1 MAYSTHWKSVIKTGI
16 IYQMTGLFFS
26 TNLRIRPKLR
36 ILQSMNTVLE
46 IEDAVVQLPDP
57 DFQTF
62 AAWFD
67 EVRTRR
73 VDGAFENAIIGGQ
86 FDEMAA
92 RALRDHQAG
101 RTIALDEFLR
111 RA

>member
-1 MAYSTHWKSVIKTGI
+1 MS
-16 IYQMTGLFFS
+16 
-26 TNLRIRPKLR
+26 
-36 ILQSMNTVLE
+36 TVLE
-46 IEDAVVQLPDP
+46 IEDAVAQLPDT

-67 EVRTRR
+67 EVRARR
-73 VDGAFENAIIGGQ
+73 VDGAFESAILGGQ

-92 RALRDHQAG
+92 RALRDHQTG

>member
-1 MAYSTHWKSVIKTGI
+1 MS
-16 IYQMTGLFFS
+16 
-26 TNLRIRPKLR
+26 
-36 ILQSMNTVLE
+36 TVLQ
-46 IEDAVVQLPDP
+46 IEAAAAQLPDS

-67 EVRTRR
+67 EVRARR
-73 VDGAFENAIIGGQ
+73 VDGAFESAILGGQ

-101 RTIALDEFLR
+101 RTTALDEFLR